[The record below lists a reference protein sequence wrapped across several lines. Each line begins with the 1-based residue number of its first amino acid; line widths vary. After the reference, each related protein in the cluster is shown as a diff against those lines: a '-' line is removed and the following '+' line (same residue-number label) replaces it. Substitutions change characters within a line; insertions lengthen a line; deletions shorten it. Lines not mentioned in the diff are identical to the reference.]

1 MFHSFPTRSRD
12 LCPIE
17 RPDAIL
23 EDTPEAVRS
32 YIGADTPQP
41 DVLELRAFELAALL
55 EGKLVA
61 YTTPDSA
68 TTLLVA
74 YRWDD
79 GPPCLPRC

>member
-1 MFHSFPTRSRD
+1 MPDFILTRGRD
-12 LCPIE
+12 LRPIE

-23 EDTPEAVRS
+23 DDTPEAVRS
-32 YIGADTPQP
+32 FTGDPAPQA
-41 DVLELRAFELAALL
+41 DVLELHAAELAALL

-61 YTTPDSA
+61 YTSPDGA
-68 TTLLVA
+68 ITLLLA